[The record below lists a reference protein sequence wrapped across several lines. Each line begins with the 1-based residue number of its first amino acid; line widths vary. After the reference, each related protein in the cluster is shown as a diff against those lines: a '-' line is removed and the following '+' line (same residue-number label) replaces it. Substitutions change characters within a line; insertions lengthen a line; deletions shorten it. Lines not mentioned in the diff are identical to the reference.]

1 MTSAQ
6 LRQAQHAVQG
16 VYVVPHETN
25 ILGERKTT
33 LSNAIVIDTDRMEAW
48 HGVVFVRAG
57 PYVGGVFR
65 FEIQFP
71 PTFLLGSLTPEV
83 VFPPT
88 LLHPLV
94 DVRLLTR
101 SYPN

>member
-1 MTSAQ
+1 MWSHMRPTYSVRCSRPS
-6 LRQAQHAVQG
+6 LRSHS
-16 VYVVPHETN
+16 
-25 ILGERKTT
+25 RKLLLTR
-33 LSNAIVIDTDRMEAW
+33 AGFEAW

-65 FEIQFP
+65 FEIHFP
-71 PTFLLGSLTPEV
+71 PTFLLGSMTPDV

-94 DVRLLTR
+94 DVSVQTSRFLRSLLVKLT
-101 SYPN
+101 